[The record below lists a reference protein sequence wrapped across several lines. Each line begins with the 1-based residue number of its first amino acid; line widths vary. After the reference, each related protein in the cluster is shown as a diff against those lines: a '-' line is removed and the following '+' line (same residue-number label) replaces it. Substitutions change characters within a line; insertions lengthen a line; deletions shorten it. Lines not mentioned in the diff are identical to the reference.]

1 MSYSMSDLLQ
11 LMVSEGAADLHLRVN
26 TAPVIRLH
34 GVLHRVDG
42 PPLRPEDTEE
52 LMRSITS
59 EDHIQHV
66 RERGGADF
74 AFAFGEMARFR
85 VSVFKEKGNFGMVLR
100 QIPTKLFTL
109 EQIGIPLSVRELLYK
124 PRGLILV
131 TGPTGSG
138 KTTTLASMINI
149 INQER
154 DDAHIITIEDPI
166 EYYHTHKKA
175 VITQR
180 EVHVDVPN
188 FAEGLRRALRQD
200 PDIILVGEMRDLE
213 TIEAAITAAETGHL
227 VFGTLHTTGAAKTID
242 RITNAFPTN
251 QQEQIR
257 IQLSTVLQAVI
268 SQLLLP
274 RHDKPGRVAV
284 FEIMINTPSVG
295 ALIRDN
301 KTFRINSDIQTGAKY
316 GMVTLDGFLMDKYAQ
331 GVISRE
337 ELITKS
343 QDPITVQ
350 AKLQEFELARAVGG
364 AGGGSSAPSAP
375 PAPPKR

>member
-11 LMVSEGAADLHLRVN
+11 LVVTENAADLHLRVG

-34 GVLHRVDG
+34 GILHRVDG
-42 PPLRPEDTEE
+42 PHLKPEDTEE

-59 EDHIQHV
+59 EDNIQHV
-66 RERGGADF
+66 RENGGADF
-74 AFAFGEMARFR
+74 GFAFGELARFR

-100 QIPTKLFTL
+100 QIPNKLLTF
-109 EQIGIPLSVRELLYK
+109 EQIGLPPSVKELLYK
-124 PRGLILV
+124 PRGLVLV

-149 INQER
+149 INEER

-175 VITQR
+175 VVTQR

-200 PDIILVGEMRDLE
+200 PDIVLVGEMRDLE
-213 TIEAAITAAETGHL
+213 TIDAAITAAETGHL

-242 RITNAFPTN
+242 RIVNAFPAN
-251 QQEQIR
+251 QQETIR
-257 IQLSTVLQAVI
+257 IQLSTVLQAVV

-274 RHDKPGRVAV
+274 RSDKPGRVAAY
-284 FEIMINTPSVG
+284 EIMINTPSIA

-301 KTFRINSDIQTGAKY
+301 KTYRINSDIQTGAKY
-316 GMVTLDGFLMDKYAQ
+316 GMVTLDSFLIDKYLA
-331 GVISRE
+331 GMIARE
-337 ELITKS
+337 EVITKA
-343 QDPITVQ
+343 QDPVTIQ
-350 AKLQEFELARAVGG
+350 QKLQELELAQAVGMEG
-364 AGGGSSAPSAP
+364 KGG
-375 PAPPKR
+375 K

>member
-11 LMVSEGAADLHLRVN
+11 LVVSEGAADLHLRVGVP
-26 TAPVIRLH
+26 PVIRLH
-34 GVLHRVDG
+34 GVLHRVEG
-42 PPLRPEDTEE
+42 PHLKPEDTEE

-59 EDHIQHV
+59 EDHIQQC

-74 AFAFGEMARFR
+74 GFAFGELARFR

-100 QIPTKLFTL
+100 QIPNKLLTL
-109 EQIGIPLSVRELLYK
+109 EQIGLPKETIFRLLYK

-149 INQER
+149 INEER

-166 EYYHTHKKA
+166 EYYHKHKKG

-180 EVHVDVPN
+180 EVNVDVPN
-188 FAEGLRRALRQD
+188 FAEALRRALRQD
-200 PDIILVGEMRDLE
+200 PDVILVGELRDLE
-213 TIEAAITAAETGHL
+213 TMEAAITAAETGHL

-242 RITNAFPTN
+242 RIVNAFPAN
-251 QQEQIR
+251 QQETIR

-274 RHDKPGRVAV
+274 RSDKPGRVAAY
-284 FEIMINTPSVG
+284 EIMINTPSIA

-301 KTFRINSDIQTGAKY
+301 KTYRINSDIQTGAKF
-316 GMVTLDGFLMDKYAQ
+316 GMVTLDGFLMEKYQA
-331 GVISRE
+331 GMISRE
-337 ELITKS
+337 EVINKS
-343 QDPITVQ
+343 QDPTTVQ
-350 AKLQEFELARAVGG
+350 AKLQEWEMAQAVAAAAQQRNG
-364 AGGGSSAPSAP
+364 
-375 PAPPKR
+375 